1 MPSHTRISSLFR
13 PALLS
18 SISLAVLAGCVPQ
31 NQYDDLMSAYRSKE
45 QQLLQLQNDYTTSRA
60 NEDMLRK
67 QLAEAAADLAAAK
80 NMVGGDRGALEE
92 LEKRYQSLLA
102 QLGSM
107 NPLPESVNVVLEE
120 LARNNPDIFE
130 FDARLGML
138 RFKSD
143 VTFDLGS
150 AKLTSKAEGVL
161 KQFASILNNGEARN
175 LEVRVVG
182 HTDNVAIKR
191 AQTIAAHPTNVHL
204 SAHRSISVRDALVSD
219 GVGANRFM
227 VAGYGEFRPIAEN
240 GARGNAENRRVE
252 VFLTPMPSG
261 ASMASGSGESSPST
275 KQTTPMKTA
284 VESEENFK

>member
-1 MPSHTRISSLFR
+1 MRFATLTLS
-13 PALLS
+13 ALTLT
-18 SISLAVLAGCVPQ
+18 VLGGCVPQ

-107 NPLPESVNVVLEE
+107 SPLPESVNETLER
-120 LARNNPDIFE
+120 LAAEYPDIFE
-130 FDARLGML
+130 FDSRLGML

-150 AKLTSKAEGVL
+150 AKLTSKAETVL
-161 KQFASILNNGEARN
+161 KKFASILNQGEANN

-182 HTDNVAIKR
+182 HTDNVAIRR
-191 AQTIAAHPTNVHL
+191 AATAAQHPTNVHL

-219 GVGANRFM
+219 GVSANRFM

-240 GARGNAENRRVE
+240 TSKGNADNRRVE
-252 VFLTPMPSG
+252 VFLVPMSG
-261 ASMASGSGESSPST
+261 SAMASGSGSST
-275 KQTTPMKTA
+275 KSTTSNSTPKVNTA
-284 VESEENFK
+284 NVQEENEK

>member
-60 NEDMLRK
+60 NEEMLRK

-138 RFKSD
+138 RF
-143 VTFDLGS
+143 
-150 AKLTSKAEGVL
+150 
-161 KQFASILNNGEARN
+161 
-175 LEVRVVG
+175 
-182 HTDNVAIKR
+182 
-191 AQTIAAHPTNVHL
+191 
-204 SAHRSISVRDALVSD
+204 
-219 GVGANRFM
+219 
-227 VAGYGEFRPIAEN
+227 
-240 GARGNAENRRVE
+240 
-252 VFLTPMPSG
+252 
-261 ASMASGSGESSPST
+261 
-275 KQTTPMKTA
+275 
-284 VESEENFK
+284 

>member
-1 MPSHTRISSLFR
+1 MRFAPSATLAISGLTLI
-13 PALLS
+13 ALG
-18 SISLAVLAGCVPQ
+18 GCVPQ

-45 QQLLQLQNDYTTSRA
+45 QQLLQLQNDYTTARA

-80 NMVGGDRGALEE
+80 SMVGGDRGALEE

-107 NPLPESVNVVLEE
+107 SPLPDSVNAVLEQ
-120 LARNNPDIFE
+120 LAADYPDIFD

-150 AKLTSKAEGVL
+150 AKLTSKAETVL
-161 KQFASILNNGEARN
+161 KKFAEILNQGEARN

-182 HTDNVAIKR
+182 HTDNVAIRR
-191 AQTIAAHPTNVHL
+191 AATAAQHPTNVHL
-204 SAHRSISVRDALVSD
+204 SAHRSISVREALVND

-227 VAGYGEFRPIAEN
+227 VGGYGEFRPIAEN
-240 GARGNAENRRVE
+240 TSKGNAENRRVE
-252 VFLTPMPSG
+252 VFLVPMPSG
-261 ASMASGSGESSPST
+261 AMASGSSSSSGSGGSKPST
-275 KQTTPMKTA
+275 TTQTATG
-284 VESEENFK
+284 VEEANEK